1 MKTKSNRTFK
11 MSAVAAVAA
20 VAGALII
27 STAAFAAGPGTGIH
41 TPGTG
46 LTGDVTA
53 MTPQGGAYRGGYGI
67 ADGTGPLTGSGFGAG
82 LGFVDAD
89 GRWGL

>member
-67 ADGTGPLTGSGFGAG
+67 ADEHRPADGFGLRSRAG
-82 LGFVDAD
+82 LRRRRW
-89 GRWGL
+89 RWGL